1 MVTRAYA
8 TPVVIHREL
17 SAARWDMYVRA
28 HPQASGYHLFAWL
41 EIISRSFGHDT
52 CALAAESS
60 AGIVGVLPLVIF
72 RSPIFGRF
80 LVSLPFVNY
89 GGVLADSPAVER
101 MLLDAATAETR
112 RCGASHLEL
121 RHTRHVFSNL
131 PPKRHKVAM
140 TMRLAANVE
149 DAWKQLDRKVRNQVR
164 KAQKSGVTVQESDG
178 SQLQEFYGI
187 FAHNMRDL
195 GTPVYGRRF
204 FEEVLAA
211 FPSNTRVFVARL
223 DGRPVAASIVYCHN
237 GICEV
242 PWASSLAQFN
252 HLCPNVLLHWEMMA
266 YAIREGFQTFDFGRS
281 TPGEGTY
288 NFKKQW
294 GAEAH
299 ELVWEYW
306 MAGDT
311 PVPDLSPKNPR
322 FGAAIELWRR
332 MPVPL
337 TLLVGPRIVRHI
349 P

>member
-1 MVTRAYA
+1 
-8 TPVVIHREL
+8 
-17 SAARWDMYVRA
+17 
-28 HPQASGYHLFAWL
+28 
-41 EIISRSFGHDT
+41 
-52 CALAAESS
+52 
-60 AGIVGVLPLVIF
+60 
-72 RSPIFGRF
+72 
-80 LVSLPFVNY
+80 
-89 GGVLADSPAVER
+89 

-121 RHTRHVFSNL
+121 RHTRQVFSEL
-131 PPKRHKVAM
+131 ASKRHKVAM
-140 TMRLAANVE
+140 TMRLAPTVE
-149 DAWKQLDRKVRNQVR
+149 DAWTQLDRKVRNQVR
-164 KAQKSGVTVQESDG
+164 KAQKSGLTVQASDR

-211 FPSNTRVFVARL
+211 FPSNTRVFVVRL
-223 DGRPVAASIVYCHN
+223 DGRPVAASIVYCHT

-252 HLCPNVLLHWEMMA
+252 HLCPNVLLYWEMMA
-266 YAIREGFQTFDFGRS
+266 YAIREGFRAFDFGRS

-288 NFKKQW
+288 HFKKQW
-294 GAEAH
+294 GAEAQ

-306 MAGDT
+306 MARDMAL
-311 PVPDLSPKNPR
+311 PDLSPKNPR